1 MLARIGLQE
10 YLKELDRWQI
20 RYEVKEWS
28 ITLTGG
34 DNKARWHYEQML
46 SADKDIQSQIILY
59 AANKDTNLRDLIEER
74 AAIRWADGLLGDL
87 LSAVKCNL
95 RGDKE

>member
-1 MLARIGLQE
+1 MLAQIILQE
-10 YLKELDRWQI
+10 YLKELDRWEI

-28 ITLTGG
+28 ITLIGG

-46 SADKDIQSQIILY
+46 LEDKDLQSQMILY
-59 AANKDTNLRDLIEER
+59 AANKDSNLHDLIEER
-74 AAIRWADGLLGDL
+74 AAIRWADGLPGDS

-95 RGDKE
+95 GGDEK

>member
-28 ITLTGG
+28 IMLTGG

-74 AAIRWADGLLGDL
+74 AAIRLADGLPGDL

-95 RGDKE
+95 RSDDE